1 MKLFGKTKMQQFESV
16 LASLRKRAALL
27 ADKKITAQAVLD
39 GAIAARQAHMIDG
52 DLGDERLAL
61 KLQSSVD
68 SAQSCLV
75 GIIDAIS
82 ILQSQIATA
91 DQALATEQNRV
102 KREAAAT
109 EIAENVAEVERLP
122 PDWLAQS
129 RQLADA
135 LRKLDHT
142 FEAGQLAGFVSGCA
156 GEAEVA
162 VAVVLRELR
171 SLPKLIVSGDRPI
184 PHRPEPVAPVAVIKP
199 VLTQLFTLHAIQWT
213 DEHGMLRHLGKWRD
227 VELPAEAAECA
238 LRLGLCAPMSDP
250 RRAKLVNQSRGHPEP
265 NWINDLD
272 TETGPDI
279 AKEATAVEP
288 IQHSAFTVVDRGGPF
303 VLKVAK

>member
-27 ADKKITAQAVLD
+27 ADKITAQAVLD

-102 KREAAAT
+102 KREATAA
-109 EIAENVAEVERLP
+109 EIAENVAEVERLL
-122 PDWLAQS
+122 PD
-129 RQLADA
+129 
-135 LRKLDHT
+135 
-142 FEAGQLAGFVSGCA
+142 
-156 GEAEVA
+156 
-162 VAVVLRELR
+162 
-171 SLPKLIVSGDRPI
+171 
-184 PHRPEPVAPVAVIKP
+184 
-199 VLTQLFTLHAIQWT
+199 
-213 DEHGMLRHLGKWRD
+213 
-227 VELPAEAAECA
+227 
-238 LRLGLCAPMSDP
+238 
-250 RRAKLVNQSRGHPEP
+250 
-265 NWINDLD
+265 
-272 TETGPDI
+272 
-279 AKEATAVEP
+279 
-288 IQHSAFTVVDRGGPF
+288 
-303 VLKVAK
+303 

>member
-27 ADKKITAQAVLD
+27 ADKITAQAVLD

-102 KREAAAT
+102 KREAAAA
-109 EIAENVAEVERLP
+109 EIAENVAEVERLLPDGAEP
-122 PDWLAQS
+122 PACG
-129 RQLADA
+129 R
-135 LRKLDHT
+135 
-142 FEAGQLAGFVSGCA
+142 
-156 GEAEVA
+156 
-162 VAVVLRELR
+162 
-171 SLPKLIVSGDRPI
+171 
-184 PHRPEPVAPVAVIKP
+184 
-199 VLTQLFTLHAIQWT
+199 
-213 DEHGMLRHLGKWRD
+213 
-227 VELPAEAAECA
+227 AAETRPH
-238 LRLGLCAPMSDP
+238 L
-250 RRAKLVNQSRGHPEP
+250 
-265 NWINDLD
+265 
-272 TETGPDI
+272 
-279 AKEATAVEP
+279 
-288 IQHSAFTVVDRGGPF
+288 
-303 VLKVAK
+303 